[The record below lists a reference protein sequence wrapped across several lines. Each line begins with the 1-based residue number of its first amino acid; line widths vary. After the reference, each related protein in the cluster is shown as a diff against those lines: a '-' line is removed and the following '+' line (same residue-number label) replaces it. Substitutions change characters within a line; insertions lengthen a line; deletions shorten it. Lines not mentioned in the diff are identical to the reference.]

1 MKRDMKF
8 YYLWPVFNGLLFLLI
23 SCFFLS
29 SCIDKS
35 TQKSQPNIVWI
46 TSEDN
51 SKHYMSLFDENG
63 VPAPNIESLA
73 QHGIVFTRAF
83 SNAPVCSVARSAI
96 ISGCY
101 GPRTFSQYHRR
112 LAHVPLPDSLRMF
125 PYYLR
130 QAGYYTTN
138 NSKEDYNFIK
148 GDEVWDESSKD
159 ATWRNRQPGQ
169 PFFHISNFTT
179 THESR
184 LHFTEE
190 DMQKPTKTPL
200 DAFEVQPN
208 HPKTDLFRY
217 TNAYYRDK
225 IQEMDQQVGEVLAML
240 KEDGLMD
247 DTFIF
252 YYGDHGGVLPG
263 SKGYIYETGLHV
275 PMIVHIPK
283 NYQDLVDVT
292 PGKQSE
298 GFVSFV
304 DLAPTV
310 LNLAGIEIPDA
321 IDGVPFLG
329 KGINEATLEKRDI
342 AYSYADRFDEKYDM
356 VRGVRKDKFKYLRNY
371 QPYNADGLRN
381 NYRYIQLAYREWL
394 DLHDQKALNEVEDA
408 FFQFK
413 APEALYDIEADPFET
428 KNLANDP
435 EYLIQLKEMR
445 KELNDWI
452 TEMPDLSFYPEFYL
466 LQNAAENPALFG
478 QRQKAQ
484 ISKYV
489 DIADLS
495 LMPFESAKEQLIEAL
510 KSSDPWERYWAINA
524 ATSFRSEASSLVEFI
539 EPIGR
544 GDELLINRTVAAVFL
559 AVANKQSPVGMMTA
573 ALYDCQDAAEALL
586 MLNSIVLMG
595 SFEYDY
601 SFNLDIDRIQP
612 AVKENKTVQ
621 RRLEY
626 LGLM

>member
-1 MKRDMKF
+1 MKRDVK
-8 YYLWPVFNGLLFLLI
+8 YYIDPVKMGLIYLI
-23 SCFFLS
+23 FSCSVF
-29 SCIDKS
+29 SCNSPDKRAL
-35 TQKSQPNIVWI
+35 PNIVWI

-73 QHGIVFTRAF
+73 EHGIIFTRAF

-101 GPRTFSQYHRR
+101 GPRTFSQFHRR
-112 LAHVPLPDSLRMF
+112 LSLVPLPDSLQMF

-130 QAGYYTTN
+130 KAGYYTTN

-148 GDEVWDESSKD
+148 GDAVWDESSKE

-184 LHFTEE
+184 LHFSEE
-190 DMQKPTKTPL
+190 DMQKPTKTPI
-200 DAFEVQPN
+200 DAFDVQSN

-225 IQEMDQQVGEVLAML
+225 IQEMDQQVGEVLEML
-240 KEDGLMD
+240 KEDNLMD

-283 NYQDLVDVT
+283 NYQDLVDVK
-292 PGKQSE
+292 PGTSTD

-310 LNLAGIEIPDA
+310 LNLAGIEIPEA
-321 IDGVPFLG
+321 IDGIPFLG
-329 KGINEATLEKRDI
+329 EGIDENTLSKRDI
-342 AYSYADRFDEKYDM
+342 AYSYADRFDEKYDL
-356 VRGVRKDKFKYLRNY
+356 VRGVRKGKFKYLRNY
-371 QPYNADGLRN
+371 QPYNADGLQN
-381 NYRYIQLAYREWL
+381 NYRYKQLAYQEWL
-394 DLHDQKALNEVEDA
+394 ELHDKQELNEVEDA

-413 APEALYDIEADPFET
+413 APEALYDIENDPFET

-435 EYLIQLKEMR
+435 EYLITLKEMR
-445 KELNDWI
+445 KELNDWMVS
-452 TEMPDLSFYPEFYL
+452 MPDLSFFPEFHL
-466 LQNAAENPALFG
+466 LNNATENPTLFG
-478 QRQKAQ
+478 QNNQSR
-484 ISKYV
+484 INKYLS
-489 DIADLS
+489 IADLS
-495 LMPFESAKEQLIEAL
+495 LLPFESARDQLIEAL
-510 KSSDPWERYWAINA
+510 ESSDPWERYWALNA
-524 ATSFRSEASSLVEFI
+524 ATSFRSEAKALISQI
-539 EPIGR
+539 EVIAQQ
-544 GDELLINRTVAAVFL
+544 DEVLINRTMAGVFL
-559 AVANKQSPVGMMTA
+559 AIALDRSPVGVMKA
-573 ALYDCQDAAEALL
+573 ALYACEYPAEALL
-586 MLNSIVLMG
+586 MLNSIVLMN
-595 SFEYDY
+595 SFEYGY
-601 SFNLDIDRIQP
+601 EFNLSLDNIQP
-612 AVKENKTVQ
+612 VVKEEPQVQ

-626 LGLM
+626 LGVM

>member
-1 MKRDMKF
+1 MNRDVKYFTGPVKMGLV
-8 YYLWPVFNGLLFLLI
+8 YLIFSCSVI
-23 SCFFLS
+23 SCKS
-29 SCIDKS
+29 PDKS
-35 TQKSQPNIVWI
+35 PLPNIVWI

-73 QHGIVFTRAF
+73 EHGIIFTRAF

-112 LAHVPLPDSLRMF
+112 LALVPLPDSLQMF

-130 QAGYYTTN
+130 QEGYYTTN

-159 ATWRNRQPGQ
+159 ATWRNRQTGQ

-184 LHFTEE
+184 LHFSEE
-190 DMQKPTKTPL
+190 DMQKPTKTPIV
-200 DAFEVQPN
+200 AFDVQPN

-225 IQEMDQQVGEVLAML
+225 IREMDHQVGEVLDML
-240 KEDGLMD
+240 NEDNLMD

-283 NYQDLVDVT
+283 NYQDLVDVK
-292 PGKQSE
+292 PGTSTD

-310 LNLAGIEIPDA
+310 LNLAGIEIPEA
-321 IDGVPFLG
+321 IDGIPFLG
-329 KGINEATLEKRDI
+329 KGIDVNTLSKRDI

-356 VRGVRKDKFKYLRNY
+356 VRAVRKGKFKYIRNY
-371 QPYNADGLRN
+371 QPYNADGLQN
-381 NYRYIQLAYREWL
+381 NYRYKQLAYQEWL
-394 DLHDQKALNEVEDA
+394 ELHDKQELNEVEDA

-413 APEALYDIEADPFET
+413 APEALYDIENDPFET

-435 EYLIQLKEMR
+435 EYLIALKEMR
-445 KELNDWI
+445 KELNDWMVS
-452 TEMPDLSFYPEFYL
+452 MPDLSFFPEFHL
-466 LQNAAENPALFG
+466 LNNATENPTLFG
-478 QRQKAQ
+478 QNNQSR
-484 ISKYV
+484 INKYLS
-489 DIADLS
+489 IADLS
-495 LMPFESAKEQLIEAL
+495 LLPFESARGRLIEAL
-510 KSSDPWERYWAINA
+510 ESSDPWERYWALNA
-524 ATSFRSEASSLVEFI
+524 ATSFRSEAKALISQI
-539 EPIGR
+539 EVIAQQ
-544 GDELLINRTVAAVFL
+544 DEVLINRTMAGVFL
-559 AVANKQSPVGMMTA
+559 AIALDRSPVGVMKA
-573 ALYDCQDAAEALL
+573 ALYACEDPAEALL
-586 MLNSIVLMG
+586 MLNSIVLMN
-595 SFEYDY
+595 SFEYGY
-601 SFNLDIDRIQP
+601 EFNLNLDNIQSV
-612 AVKENKTVQ
+612 VKEEPQVQ

-626 LGLM
+626 LGMM